1 MTVQNFY
8 VRGDKSI
15 ISNVIDEFESERNR
29 VQTAFQGV
37 QDKFDSGGGSGGGTR
52 IVGNDVTL
60 TAGYFQFTVPLDA
73 GNINRYCRIGG
84 PLSYGR
90 QQIHFTGN
98 QSVLRL
104 GACSS
109 DGDAFTE
116 DSDGIVVY
124 KESSNFLARIKADR
138 FGLTRCTDSALYFFR
153 VDPSALYYRADP
165 PGGAVHFRVDRVTG
179 MMSLGHDAPVSGLDI
194 YPDAGG
200 VDKGFITLRELAG
213 GLPLAAAN
221 AVALGAKDDGLG
233 KTQLVVRFQSGAEV
247 PLATEA

>member
-1 MTVQNFY
+1 MYTPILGLELSPV
-8 VRGDKSI
+8 GDMVMGKDL
-15 ISNVIDEFESERNR
+15 NRALMEID
-29 VQTAFQGV
+29 VKAG
-37 QDKFDSGGGSGGGTR
+37 SGGGGGTR
-52 IVGNDVTL
+52 IVGLDVTL
-60 TAGYFQFTVPLDA
+60 TAGYFQFTVPLDV

-116 DSDGIVVY
+116 DSEGIVVY

-138 FGLTRCTDSALYFFR
+138 FGLTRCTDSTLYYFR
-153 VDPSALYYRADP
+153 VDPTEMYFRANP
-165 PGGAVHFRVDRVTG
+165 PGGAVHFRVDRASG
-179 MMSLGHDAPVSGLDI
+179 MMSLGHVSPVSALDLAA
-194 YPDAGG
+194 DAGG

-213 GLPLAAAN
+213 GLPLAAAD
-221 AVALGAKDDGLG
+221 AVAIGARDDGGG
-233 KTQLVVRFQSGAEV
+233 KTQLVVRFQSGAEQV
-247 PLATEA
+247 ITTEA